1 MGTPFFTSFAG
12 SVAATAST
20 RATPLFA
27 SASALEALE
36 AQYARSAATWSA
48 VASPRAA
55 ASANASTAT
64 CRRSAEC
71 DASRFAEFT
80 ARHSVSA
87 FTVTRVSYSAS
98 FL

>member
-1 MGTPFFTSFAG
+1 MGTPFRSFAG

-20 RATPLFA
+20 RATPAA
-27 SASALEALE
+27 SAPAPLE

-87 FTVTRVSYSAS
+87 FTVTRVSSSAS